1 MASKLKPPPNK
12 HKVRNHQTG
21 ISESA
26 IFMNGQLVPQKKLSA
41 TNKVMELPVAM
52 RAEVVEA
59 EMTVGPR
66 A

>member
-1 MASKLKPPPNK
+1 MASKLNPPPNK
-12 HKVRNHQTG
+12 HMVRNHQTG

-41 TNKVMELPVAM
+41 TNKVMEPPVAM